1 MRNIA
6 AAGYPDHFM
15 PDPLSI
21 VVALGTR
28 PEIIKLAPIIRRLG
42 NRARVVHTGQHYDE
56 GLSKV
61 FFDAFGLAEPTYRLQ
76 IGGETRATQIG
87 EATKRIGEHL
97 ADQPAAAVVAQGDT
111 NTTVGAALAA
121 NATNTPL
128 VHIEAGLRS
137 FDRAMP
143 EEHNR
148 IVTDVLSDLCCAPTE
163 VSRANLLDSGIP
175 DDRIAVTGN
184 TVVEAVNTLLPTER
198 AHYLSRHGVSP
209 AGYVLATFHRPENVD
224 NPDTLA
230 IILRE
235 LADLALPTVLPMHPR
250 TRARVESFGL
260 GNLLGRLRV
269 VEPIGFQEF
278 LALSAECA
286 ALVSDSG
293 GVQEEVSVLKRP
305 VLVVR
310 RSTERPEVLG
320 TFAERVVPGPDIGRI
335 VGGWLADVPALHARL
350 ATIPSPYG
358 AGDAAEKSVA
368 AIDTMLGGRS

>member
-1 MRNIA
+1 
-6 AAGYPDHFM
+6 M
-15 PDPLSI
+15 PSHDSI

-28 PEIIKLAPIIRRLG
+28 PEIIKLAPIIAELG

-56 GLSKV
+56 RLSKV
-61 FFDAFGLAEPTYRLQ
+61 FFDAFGLPEPAYRLE

-87 EATKRIGEHL
+87 EATKRLGEHL
-97 ADQPAAAVVAQGDT
+97 ASQPAAAVVVQGDT

-121 NATNTPL
+121 NATETPL

-148 IVTDVLSDLCCAPTE
+148 VVTDVLSDLCCAPTE
-163 VSRANLLDSGIP
+163 VSRKNLLDGGIP
-175 DDRIAVTGN
+175 AARISVTGN
-184 TVVEAVNTLLPTER
+184 TVVEAVHTLLPSDREQF
-198 AHYLSRHGVSP
+198 LDRHGVDR
-209 AGYVLATFHRPENVD
+209 AGFVLATFHRPENVD
-224 NPDTLA
+224 DPATLA
-230 IILRE
+230 VILKQ
-235 LADLALPTVLPMHPR
+235 LAGLELPTILPLHPR

-260 GNLLGRLRV
+260 GEVLSRLRV
-269 VEPIGFQEF
+269 VEPVGFQEF

-320 TFAERVVPGPDIGRI
+320 TFAERVLPGPEIGR
-335 VGGWLADVPALHARL
+335 VVSGWLSDLGSLHARL

-358 AGDAAEKSVA
+358 EGDAALRSVA
-368 AIDTMLGGRS
+368 AIDDLLASQ

>member
-1 MRNIA
+1 
-6 AAGYPDHFM
+6 M
-15 PDPLSI
+15 PNSNSI

-28 PEIIKLAPIIRRLG
+28 PEIIKLAPIIKLLG
-42 NRARVVHTGQHYDE
+42 DRARVVHTGQHYDE
-56 GLSKV
+56 TLSRV
-61 FFDAFGLAEPTYRLQ
+61 FFDAFGLPEPAHRLE

-87 EATKRIGEHL
+87 EATRRLGEHL
-97 ADQPAAAVVAQGDT
+97 AEQPAAAVVAQGDT

-121 NATNTPL
+121 NATETPL

-148 IVTDVLSDLCCAPTE
+148 VVTDMLSDLCCAPTD
-163 VSRANLLDSGIP
+163 VSRSNLLASGIP
-175 DDRIAVTGN
+175 EHRIEVTGN
-184 TVVEAVNTLLPTER
+184 TIVEAVTRLLPTDR
-198 AHYLSRHGVSP
+198 QQYLDRYDVTP
-209 AGYVLATFHRPENVD
+209 AGFLLATFHRPENVD
-224 NPDTLA
+224 DPDPLA
-230 IILRE
+230 LILSE
-235 LADLALPTVLPMHPR
+235 LAGLSLPTILPMHPR

-260 GNLLGRLRV
+260 GGYLEKLSV

-278 LALSAECA
+278 LALSAECG

-320 TFAERVVPGPDIGRI
+320 TFAERVLPGPGIGRV
-335 VGGWLADVPALHARL
+335 VGGWLEDLPALHQRL
-350 ATIPSPYG
+350 STIPSPYG
-358 AGDAAEKSVA
+358 TGDAAALSVA
-368 AIDTMLGGRS
+368 AIDAMLAGA

>member
-1 MRNIA
+1 
-6 AAGYPDHFM
+6 M
-15 PDPLSI
+15 PEPHSI

-28 PEIIKLAPIIRRLG
+28 PEIIKLAPIIQKLG
-42 NRARVVHTGQHYDE
+42 DRARVVHTGQHYDE

-61 FFDAFGLAEPTYRLQ
+61 FFDAFGLAEPAHRLQ

-87 EATKRIGEHL
+87 EATTRLGEHL
-97 ADQPAAAVVAQGDT
+97 PDQPAAAVVAQGDT

-121 NATNTPL
+121 NATETPL

-148 IVTDVLSDLCCAPTE
+148 IVTDVLSDLCCAPTD
-163 VSRANLLDSGIP
+163 VSRANLINSGIP
-175 DDRIAVTGN
+175 ADRIAVTGN
-184 TVVEAVNTLLPTER
+184 TVVEAVHTLLPCER
-198 AHYLSRHGVSP
+198 ASYLDRYAISP
-209 AGYVLATFHRPENVD
+209 AGFLLATFHRPENGD
-224 NPDTLA
+224 DPATLA
-230 IILRE
+230 VIPRE
-235 LADLALPTVLPMHPR
+235 MAALELPTILPMHPR
-250 TRARVESFGL
+250 TKARVESFGL
-260 GNLLGRLRV
+260 GDLLSKLRV
-269 VEPIGFQEF
+269 VEPVGFQDF

-320 TFAERVVPGPDIGRI
+320 TFAERVLPGPDIGRI
-335 VGGWLADVPALHARL
+335 VGGWIADLPALHERL
-350 ATIPSPYG
+350 AMIPSPYG
-358 AGDAAEKSVA
+358 EGDAAERSVA
-368 AIDTMLGGRS
+368 AIDELLNSQS

>member
-1 MRNIA
+1 
-6 AAGYPDHFM
+6 M
-15 PDPLSI
+15 PDPQSI

-28 PEIIKLAPIIRRLG
+28 PEIIKLAPIIRHLG
-42 NRARVVHTGQHYDE
+42 DRARVVHTGQHYDE

-61 FFDAFGLAEPTYRLQ
+61 FFDAFGLAEPAYRLE

-97 ADQPAAAVVAQGDT
+97 TDEPAAAVVVQGDT

-121 NATNTPL
+121 NATNTAL

-163 VSRANLLDSGIP
+163 VSRTNLLESGIP
-175 DDRIAVTGN
+175 PNRIAVTGN
-184 TVVEAVNTLLPTER
+184 TVVEAVKTLLPADR
-198 AHYLSRHGVSP
+198 APYLDRHGVSP
-209 AGYVLATFHRPENVD
+209 AGYLLATFHRPENVD
-224 NPDTLA
+224 DPATLA
-230 IILRE
+230 VILKE
-235 LADLALPTVLPMHPR
+235 LAALSLPTILPMHPR

-260 GNLLGRLRV
+260 GDLLEQLRV
-269 VEPIGFQEF
+269 VEPVGFQEF

-305 VLVVR
+305 VLIVR

-320 TFAERVVPGPDIGRI
+320 TFAERVLPGPDIGRI
-335 VGGWLADVPALHARL
+335 VGGWLADVPAVHERL
-350 ATIPSPYG
+350 STIPSPYG
-358 AGDAAEKSVA
+358 EGDAAERSVA
-368 AIDTMLGGRS
+368 AIDEMLGALT

>member
-1 MRNIA
+1 
-6 AAGYPDHFM
+6 M

-42 NRARVVHTGQHYDE
+42 DRARVVHTGQHYDE

-61 FFDAFGLAEPTYRLQ
+61 FFDAFGLAEPTYRLE

-121 NATNTPL
+121 NATTTPL

-163 VSRANLLDSGIP
+163 VSRTNLLDSGIP

-198 AHYLSRHGVSP
+198 AHYLSRHDVAP

-224 NPDTLA
+224 DPDTLA

-235 LADLALPTVLPMHPR
+235 LAALELPTILPMHPR

-260 GNLLGRLRV
+260 GDLLARLQV
-269 VEPIGFQEF
+269 VEPVGFQEF

-335 VGGWLADVPALHARL
+335 VGGWLTDVPALHARL

-358 AGDAAEKSVA
+358 AGDAAERSVG
-368 AIDTMLGGRS
+368 AIDELLRSRS

>member
-1 MRNIA
+1 
-6 AAGYPDHFM
+6 M
-15 PDPLSI
+15 PLENTI

-28 PEIIKLAPIIRRLG
+28 PEIIKLAPIIAALG
-42 NRARVVHTGQHYDE
+42 DRARVVHTGQHYDE
-56 GLSKV
+56 TLSKV
-61 FFDAFGLAEPTYRLQ
+61 FFDAFGLPEPAYRLE
-76 IGGETRATQIG
+76 IGGATRATQIG
-87 EATKRIGEHL
+87 EATKRLGEHL
-97 ADQPAAAVVAQGDT
+97 ADEPAAAVVVQGDT

-121 NATNTPL
+121 NATETPL

-148 IVTDVLSDLCCAPTE
+148 IVTDVLSDLCCAPTD
-163 VSRANLLDSGIP
+163 VSRRNLLESGIP
-175 DDRIAVTGN
+175 ADRISVTGN
-184 TVVEAVNTLLPTER
+184 TVVEAVHTLLPAER
-198 AHYLSRHGVSP
+198 NPYLARHGVDP

-224 NPDTLA
+224 DPGTLA
-230 IILRE
+230 VILE
-235 LADLALPTVLPMHPR
+235 QLAGLTLPTILPMHPR

-260 GNLLGRLRV
+260 GEVLARLRV
-269 VEPIGFQEF
+269 VEPVGFQEF

-320 TFAERVVPGPDIGRI
+320 TFAERVLPGPDIGR
-335 VGGWLADVPALHARL
+335 VVDGWLADIEAFHARL
-350 ATIPSPYG
+350 AVTPSPYG
-358 AGDAAEKSVA
+358 EGDAADRSVA
-368 AIDTMLGGRS
+368 AIDRMLGGR

>member
-1 MRNIA
+1 MA
-6 AAGYPDHFM
+6 
-15 PDPLSI
+15 DPHSI

-28 PEIIKLAPIIRRLG
+28 PEIIKLAPVIRRLG
-42 NRARVVHTGQHYDE
+42 DRARVVHTGQHYDE

-61 FFDAFGLAEPTYRLQ
+61 FFDAFGLAEPTHRLA

-87 EATKRIGEHL
+87 EATRRIGEHL
-97 ADQPAAAVVAQGDT
+97 TDEPAAAVVAQGDT

-128 VHIEAGLRS
+128 IHIEAGLRS

-148 IVTDVLSDLCCAPTE
+148 VVTDVLSDLCCAPTD

-175 DDRIAVTGN
+175 ADRIAVTGN
-184 TVVEAVNTLLPTER
+184 TVVEAVHTLLPTER
-198 AHYLSRHGVSP
+198 APYLDRHGVTP
-209 AGYVLATFHRPENVD
+209 AGFLLATFHRPENVD
-224 NPDTLA
+224 DPDTLSV
-230 IILRE
+230 ILEE
-235 LADLALPTVLPMHPR
+235 LAALDTPTILPMHPR
-250 TRARVESFGL
+250 TRARIESFGL
-260 GNLLGRLRV
+260 GELLDRLQV
-269 VEPIGFQEF
+269 VEPVGFQEF

-286 ALVSDSG
+286 VLVSDSG

-320 TFAERVVPGPDIGRI
+320 TFAERVLPGPDIGRV
-335 VGGWLADVPALHARL
+335 VGGWLADLPALHERL

-358 AGDAAEKSVA
+358 EGDAAERSVA
-368 AIDTMLGGRS
+368 AIDDLLGQR

>member
-1 MRNIA
+1 
-6 AAGYPDHFM
+6 M
-15 PDPLSI
+15 PNSNSI

-28 PEIIKLAPIIRRLG
+28 PEIIKLAPIIKGLG
-42 NRARVVHTGQHYDE
+42 DRARVVHTGQHYDE
-56 GLSKV
+56 SLSRV
-61 FFDAFGLAEPTYRLQ
+61 FFDAFGLPEPTHRLA

-87 EATKRIGEHL
+87 EATRRLGEHL
-97 ADQPAAAVVAQGDT
+97 AEQPAAALVAQGDT

-121 NATNTPL
+121 NATETPL

-148 IVTDVLSDLCCAPTE
+148 VVTDMLSDLCCAPTE
-163 VSRANLLDSGIP
+163 VSRQNLLDSGIP
-175 DDRIAVTGN
+175 GDRIEVTGN
-184 TVVEAVNTLLPTER
+184 TVVEAVTTLLPEHR
-198 AHYLSRHGVSP
+198 QQYLDRYEVAP
-209 AGYVLATFHRPENVD
+209 AGFLLATFHRPENVD

-230 IILRE
+230 LILSE
-235 LADLALPTVLPMHPR
+235 LTGLSLPTILPMHPR

-260 GNLLGRLRV
+260 GEYLDRLRV
-269 VEPIGFQEF
+269 VEPIGYQEF
-278 LALSAECA
+278 LALSAECG

-320 TFAERVVPGPDIGRI
+320 TFAERVLPGPDIGR
-335 VGGWLADVPALHARL
+335 VLGGWLEDLPALHQRL
-350 ATIPSPYG
+350 STLPSPYG
-358 AGDAAEKSVA
+358 AGDAAERSVE
-368 AIDTMLGGRS
+368 AIDSMLGT